1 MNGKSIPMLPRS
13 PLRLCLILGLSAS
26 PVALHAGGLD
36 SLFSFAQPVKS
47 ASLTPASLPQ
57 SLGQFSSNEISALKR
72 SIAAYKAGDIAQG
85 DSISTGLGQSVP
97 GIVAEWVA
105 IRSQAATLGYTRISH
120 FLTAFP
126 DWPTQS
132 LMRRR
137 AEEAIVAEKQP
148 ASVVRSFFARTNPVT
163 PGGTLMLAEALMAE
177 GKTGAAVDLIRNKWV
192 SDGFNQD
199 LENKI
204 LASFGQHLKRNDH
217 QRRFE
222 RAIFSEDADG
232 AMRSAQRL
240 GPEETAIARA
250 AAAVFD
256 KSGNAEKLLSAIPA
270 KAQSEA
276 ATQFIR
282 VKQLRRSERLAEAA
296 QVLGQVNHTSE
307 QQSGTAWW
315 VERRLI
321 ARKLVDTNQ
330 AALAYKVAAGHA
342 ASAIPDK
349 VEAEFTAGWIA
360 LRALNQPDK
369 ASHHFD
375 QAAHVAKTPISISR
389 AAYWQGRAA
398 EAQGKQASSYY
409 QRAAQHATT
418 YYGQLARARLGH
430 SDVPVQPG
438 PQGSVQSISHHLG
451 VQGVAALYA
460 ADERG
465 LAIALINDLAYSL
478 PDASA
483 LDALADLT
491 TAYGDANATLIIA
504 KIATQ
509 RNLTL
514 GQHAFPVF
522 GIPQKALNASPIE
535 QAFVYAITRQES
547 AFDPAA
553 TSTSG
558 AKGLMQLMPATAKM
572 EAGKVGVDYDASRL
586 TDPHYNVTL
595 GANFLSRLVDNFN
608 GSYILAIASYNAGPG
623 NAKKWIEVY
632 GDPRQ
637 PDVDPIDW
645 VERIP
650 FTETRNYVQRVLENL
665 QVYRAKLG
673 SHQALLINQDIRRG
687 AR

>member
-1 MNGKSIPMLPRS
+1 MRSRS
-13 PLRLCLILGLSAS
+13 PLRLFFVLSLSVS
-26 PVALHAGGLD
+26 PVALQAGGLD
-36 SLFSFAQPVKS
+36 SLFAFTQPTKS

-57 SLGQFSSNEISALKR
+57 ALGQFSSQEIKALKR

-85 DSISTGLGQSVP
+85 DAISTELGQSVP

-105 IRSQAATLGYTRISH
+105 IRSQASTLGYTRISH
-120 FLTAFP
+120 FLAAYSE
-126 DWPTQS
+126 WPTQS

-148 ASVVRSFFARTNPVT
+148 ASVVRSFFARNNPAT
-163 PGGTLMLAEALMAE
+163 PGGVLMLADAMMAE
-177 GKTGAAVDLIRNKWV
+177 GKSAAAIELVRNKWV

-199 LENKI
+199 LENRI
-204 LASFGQHLKRNDH
+204 LAAYGQHLKRADH
-217 QRRFE
+217 LRRFE
-222 RAIFSEDADG
+222 RAIFSEDADV
-232 AMRSAQRL
+232 ALRAAQRL

-256 KSGNAEKLLSAIPA
+256 KNGNAEKLVSAIPQ
-270 KAQSEA
+270 KVQNEPT
-276 ATQFIR
+276 TQFLRI
-282 VKQLRRSERLAEAA
+282 KQLRRAERYTEAA
-296 QVLGQVNHTSE
+296 AILGQINHASE
-307 QQSGTAWW
+307 QQNGTPWW

-321 ARKLVDTNQ
+321 ARKLTDTNQ

-342 ASAIPDK
+342 ATTIPDK

-360 LRALNQPDK
+360 LRALNQADR

-375 QAAHVAKTPISISR
+375 QAANVAKTPISISR

-398 EAQGKQASSYY
+398 EAQGKQASGHY

-418 YYGQLARARLGH
+418 YYGQLARAKLGQ
-430 SDVPVQPG
+430 SDVTVPPG
-438 PQGSVQSISHHLG
+438 PKGSVQAIARNLG
-451 VQGVAALYA
+451 VQGVAALYS
-460 ADERG
+460 ADERA
-465 LAIALINDLAYSL
+465 LAVALINDLAYSL

-491 TAYGDANATLIIA
+491 TAYGDANATLTIS

-509 RNLTL
+509 RSLVL

-522 GIPQKALNASPIE
+522 GIPQKALDASPIE

-547 AFDPAA
+547 AFDPSA

-558 AKGLMQLMPATAKM
+558 AKGLMQLMPATAKI
-572 EAGKVGVDYDASRL
+572 EAGKVGVDFDAGRL
-586 TDPHYNVTL
+586 TDPQYNVTL
-595 GANFLSRLVDNFN
+595 GANHLSRLVENWN

-623 NAKKWIEVY
+623 NAKKWIEAF
-632 GDPRQ
+632 GDPR
-637 PDVDPIDW
+637 DSNVDPIDW

-650 FTETRNYVQRVLENL
+650 FSETRNYVQRVLENL
-665 QVYRAKLG
+665 QVYRSKLG
-673 SHQALLINQDIRRG
+673 SRQALLIDQDIRRG

>member
-1 MNGKSIPMLPRS
+1 MRS
-13 PLRLCLILGLSAS
+13 RSSLRLFVVLGLSVS
-26 PVALHAGGLD
+26 PVALQAGGLD
-36 SLFSFAQPVKS
+36 SLFAFIQPTKS
-47 ASLTPASLPQ
+47 AALTPASLPQ
-57 SLGQFSSNEISALKR
+57 ALGQFSAQEIKTLKR

-85 DSISTGLGQSVP
+85 DAISTELGQSVP

-120 FLTAFP
+120 FLAAYP
-126 DWPTQS
+126 EWPTQS

-148 ASVVRSFFARTNPVT
+148 ASVVRSFFARNTPAT
-163 PGGTLMLAEALMAE
+163 PGGVLMLAEAMMAE
-177 GKTGAAVDLIRNKWV
+177 GKSAAAIELVRNKWV

-204 LASFGQHLKRNDH
+204 LASFGQHLKRADH

-222 RAIFSEDADG
+222 RAIFSEDADV
-232 AMRSAQRL
+232 ALRAAQRL

-256 KSGNAEKLLSAIPA
+256 KNGNGEKLVSAIPQ
-270 KAQSEA
+270 KAQSETTA
-276 ATQFIR
+276 QFLR
-282 VKQLRRSERLAEAA
+282 VKQLRRAERYSEAA
-296 QVLGQVNHTSE
+296 TVLGQVNHANE
-307 QQSGTAWW
+307 QQYGTPWW

-321 ARKLVDTNQ
+321 ARKLTDTNQ

-342 ASAIPDK
+342 ASTIPDK

-360 LRALNQPDK
+360 LRALNQADK
-369 ASHHFD
+369 AGHHFD
-375 QAAHVAKTPISISR
+375 LAASVAKTPISIAR

-398 EAQGKQASSYY
+398 EAQGKQAGGYY
-409 QRAAQHATT
+409 QRAAHQGTT
-418 YYGQLARARLGH
+418 YYGQLSLAKLGQ
-430 SDVPVQPG
+430 SAVSVTPG
-438 PQGSVQSISHHLG
+438 PQGSVQAISRNLG

-460 ADERG
+460 AEERA
-465 LAIALINDLAYSL
+465 LAVALINDLAYSL
-478 PDASA
+478 PDAPA

-491 TAYGDANATLIIA
+491 TAYGDANATLTIS

-509 RNLTL
+509 RNLVL
-514 GQHAFPVF
+514 GQHAFPIF
-522 GIPQKALNASPIE
+522 GIPQKALDAAPIE

-558 AKGLMQLMPATAKM
+558 AKGLMQLMPATAKI
-572 EAGKVGVDYDASRL
+572 EAGKVGVDFDAGRL

-595 GANFLSRLVDNFN
+595 GANHLSRLVENWN

-623 NAKKWIEVY
+623 NAKKWIEAF
-632 GDPRQ
+632 GDPRNSN
-637 PDVDPIDW
+637 VDPIDW

-650 FTETRNYVQRVLENL
+650 FSETRNYVQRVLENL

-673 SHQALLINQDIRRG
+673 NRQALMIDQDIRRG
-687 AR
+687 TR

>member
-1 MNGKSIPMLPRS
+1 MSSRTS
-13 PLRLCLILGLSAS
+13 LRLLLALTLSAS
-26 PVALHAGGLD
+26 PVALQAGGLD
-36 SLFSFAQPVKS
+36 SLFAFAQPVKS
-47 ASLTPASLPQ
+47 AALTPASLPQ
-57 SLGQFSSNEISALKR
+57 GLGQFQQQDISALKR

-85 DSISTGLGQSVP
+85 DAISSGLGQSVP

-105 IRSQAATLGYTRISH
+105 IRSQASTLGYTRISH
-120 FLTAFP
+120 FLAAFP
-126 DWPTQS
+126 EWPTQS

-148 ASVVRSFFARTNPVT
+148 AAVLRSFFARSNPVT
-163 PGGTLMLAEALMAE
+163 PGGTLMLAEAMMAE
-177 GKTGAAVDLIRNKWV
+177 GKSAAAIELVRNKWV

-199 LENKI
+199 LENKF
-204 LASFGQHLKRNDH
+204 LSSFGQHLKRNDH

-222 RAIFSEDADG
+222 RAIFSEDFDG
-232 AMRSAQRL
+232 AMRTAQLL
-240 GPEETAIARA
+240 GAEEAAIAKA
-250 AAAVFD
+250 AAAVFG
-256 KSGNAEKLLSAIPA
+256 KSGNADKLIAAIPA
-270 KAQSEA
+270 KAQSEPA
-276 ATQFIR
+276 AQFVR
-282 VKQLRRSERLAEAA
+282 VKYLRRAERFAEAA
-296 QVLGQVNHTSE
+296 NVLSQVNHASE
-307 QQSGTAWW
+307 QHQGTAWW

-330 AALAYKVAAGHA
+330 AGLAYKVAAGHA
-342 ASAIPDK
+342 ASTIPDK

-360 LRALNQPDK
+360 LRALNQPDR
-369 ASHHFD
+369 AGHHFD
-375 QAAHVAKTPISISR
+375 LAAQVAKTPISISR

-398 EAQGKQASSYY
+398 EAQGKAYQSYY

-430 SDVPVQPG
+430 SDVPVQTG
-438 PQGSVQSISHHLG
+438 PQGSIQTLSHNIG

-460 ADERG
+460 ADERA
-465 LAIALINDLAYSL
+465 LAVALINDLAYSL
-478 PDASA
+478 PDAAS

-491 TAYGDANATLIIA
+491 SAYGDANATLSIA

-509 RNLTL
+509 RNLAL

-522 GIPQKALNASPIE
+522 GIPQKALDSSPIE

-558 AKGLMQLMPATAKM
+558 AKGLMQLMPATAKI
-572 EAGKVGVDYDASRL
+572 EAGKVGVDFDASRL

-595 GANFLSRLVDNFN
+595 GANHLSRLVENFN

-623 NAKKWIEVY
+623 NAKKWIEAF
-632 GDPRQ
+632 GDPRD
-637 PDVDPIDW
+637 PSIDPIDW

-650 FTETRNYVQRVLENL
+650 FSETRNYVQRVLENL

-673 SHQALLINQDIRRG
+673 SRQALLIDQDIKRG

>member
-1 MNGKSIPMLPRS
+1 MRS
-13 PLRLCLILGLSAS
+13 RSSLRLFVVLGLSVS
-26 PVALHAGGLD
+26 PVALQAGGLD
-36 SLFSFAQPVKS
+36 SLFAFIQPTKS
-47 ASLTPASLPQ
+47 AALTPASLPQ
-57 SLGQFSSNEISALKR
+57 ALVQFSAQEIKTLKR

-85 DSISTGLGQSVP
+85 DAISTELGQSVP

-105 IRSQAATLGYTRISH
+105 IRSQASTLGYTRISH
-120 FLTAFP
+120 FLAAYP
-126 DWPTQS
+126 EWPTQS

-148 ASVVRSFFARTNPVT
+148 ASVVRSFFARNTPAT
-163 PGGTLMLAEALMAE
+163 PGGVLMLAEAMMAE
-177 GKTGAAVDLIRNKWV
+177 GKSAAAIELVRNKWV

-204 LASFGQHLKRNDH
+204 LASFGQHLKRADH

-222 RAIFSEDADG
+222 RAIFGEDADV
-232 AMRSAQRL
+232 ALRAAQRL

-256 KSGNAEKLLSAIPA
+256 KNGNGEKLVSAIPQ
-270 KAQSEA
+270 KAQSE
-276 ATQFIR
+276 TTVQFLR
-282 VKQLRRSERLAEAA
+282 VKQLRRAERYAEAA
-296 QVLGQVNHTSE
+296 TVLGQVNHANE
-307 QQSGTAWW
+307 QQYGTPWW

-321 ARKLVDTNQ
+321 ARKLTDTNQ

-342 ASAIPDK
+342 ASTIPDK

-360 LRALNQPDK
+360 LRALNQADK
-369 ASHHFD
+369 AGHHFD
-375 QAAHVAKTPISISR
+375 LAASVAKTPISIAR

-398 EAQGKQASSYY
+398 EAQGKQAGGYY
-409 QRAAQHATT
+409 QRAAHQGTT
-418 YYGQLARARLGH
+418 YYGQLSLAKLGQ
-430 SDVPVQPG
+430 SAVSVTPG
-438 PQGSVQSISHHLG
+438 PQGSVQAISRNLG

-460 ADERG
+460 AEERA
-465 LAIALINDLAYSL
+465 LAVALINDLAYSL
-478 PDASA
+478 PDAPA

-491 TAYGDANATLIIA
+491 TAYGDANATLTIS

-509 RNLTL
+509 RNLVL
-514 GQHAFPVF
+514 GQHAFPIF
-522 GIPQKALNASPIE
+522 GIPQKALDAAPIE

-558 AKGLMQLMPATAKM
+558 AKGLMQLMPATAKI
-572 EAGKVGVDYDASRL
+572 EAGKVGVDFDAGRL

-595 GANFLSRLVDNFN
+595 GANHLSRLVENWN

-623 NAKKWIEVY
+623 NAKKWIEAF
-632 GDPRQ
+632 GDPRNSN
-637 PDVDPIDW
+637 VDPIDW

-650 FTETRNYVQRVLENL
+650 FSETRNYVQRVLENL

-673 SHQALLINQDIRRG
+673 NRQALMIDQDIRRG

>member
-1 MNGKSIPMLPRS
+1 MRS
-13 PLRLCLILGLSAS
+13 RSSLRLFVVLGLSVS
-26 PVALHAGGLD
+26 PVALQAGGLD
-36 SLFSFAQPVKS
+36 SLFAFIQPTKS
-47 ASLTPASLPQ
+47 AALTPASLPQ
-57 SLGQFSSNEISALKR
+57 ALGQFSAQEIKTLKR

-85 DSISTGLGQSVP
+85 DAISTELGQSVP

-120 FLTAFP
+120 FLAAYP
-126 DWPTQS
+126 EWPTQS

-148 ASVVRSFFARTNPVT
+148 ASVVRSFFARNTPAT
-163 PGGTLMLAEALMAE
+163 PGGVLMLAEAMMAE
-177 GKTGAAVDLIRNKWV
+177 GKSAAAIELVRNKWV

-204 LASFGQHLKRNDH
+204 LASFGQYLKRADH

-222 RAIFSEDADG
+222 RAIFSEDADV
-232 AMRSAQRL
+232 ALRAAQRL

-256 KSGNAEKLLSAIPA
+256 KNGNGEKLVSAIPQ
-270 KAQSEA
+270 KAQSETT
-276 ATQFIR
+276 TQFLR
-282 VKQLRRSERLAEAA
+282 VKQLRRAERYAEAA
-296 QVLGQVNHTSE
+296 TVLGQVNHANE
-307 QQSGTAWW
+307 QQYGTPWW

-321 ARKLVDTNQ
+321 ARKLTDTNQ

-342 ASAIPDK
+342 ASTIPDK

-360 LRALNQPDK
+360 LRALNQADK

-375 QAAHVAKTPISISR
+375 LAASVAKTPISIAR

-398 EAQGKQASSYY
+398 EAQGKQAGGYY
-409 QRAAQHATT
+409 QRAAHQGTT
-418 YYGQLARARLGH
+418 YYGQLSLAKLGQ
-430 SDVPVQPG
+430 SAVSVTPG
-438 PQGSVQSISHHLG
+438 PQGSVQAISRNLG

-460 ADERG
+460 AEERA
-465 LAIALINDLAYSL
+465 LAVALINDLAYSL
-478 PDASA
+478 PDAPA

-491 TAYGDANATLIIA
+491 TAYGDANATLTIS

-509 RNLTL
+509 RNLVL
-514 GQHAFPVF
+514 GQHAFPIF
-522 GIPQKALNASPIE
+522 GIPQKALDAAPIE

-547 AFDPAA
+547 AFDPSA

-558 AKGLMQLMPATAKM
+558 AKGLMQLMPATAKI
-572 EAGKVGVDYDASRL
+572 EAGKVGVDFDAGRL

-595 GANFLSRLVDNFN
+595 GANHLSRLVENWN

-623 NAKKWIEVY
+623 NAKKWIEAF
-632 GDPRQ
+632 GDPRNSN
-637 PDVDPIDW
+637 VDPIDW

-650 FTETRNYVQRVLENL
+650 FSETRNYVQRVLENL

-673 SHQALLINQDIRRG
+673 NRQALMIDQDIRRG

>member
-1 MNGKSIPMLPRS
+1 MRS
-13 PLRLCLILGLSAS
+13 RSSLRLFVVLGLSVS
-26 PVALHAGGLD
+26 PVALQAGGLD
-36 SLFSFAQPVKS
+36 SLFAFIQPTKS
-47 ASLTPASLPQ
+47 AALTPASLPQ
-57 SLGQFSSNEISALKR
+57 ALGQFSAQEIKTLKR

-85 DSISTGLGQSVP
+85 DAISTELGQSVP

-105 IRSQAATLGYTRISH
+105 IRSQASTLGYTRISH
-120 FLTAFP
+120 FLAAYP
-126 DWPTQS
+126 EWPTQS
-132 LMRRR
+132 LMRRG

-148 ASVVRSFFARTNPVT
+148 ASVVRSFFARNTPAT
-163 PGGTLMLAEALMAE
+163 PGGVLMLAEAMMAE
-177 GKTGAAVDLIRNKWV
+177 GKSAAAIELVRNKWV

-204 LASFGQHLKRNDH
+204 LASFGQHLKRADH

-222 RAIFSEDADG
+222 RAIFGEDADV
-232 AMRSAQRL
+232 ALRAAQRL

-256 KSGNAEKLLSAIPA
+256 KNGNGEKLVSAIPQ
-270 KAQSEA
+270 KAQSETTA
-276 ATQFIR
+276 QFLR
-282 VKQLRRSERLAEAA
+282 VKQLRRAERYAEAA
-296 QVLGQVNHTSE
+296 TVLGQVNHANE
-307 QQSGTAWW
+307 QQYGTPWW

-321 ARKLVDTNQ
+321 ARKLTDTNQ

-342 ASAIPDK
+342 ASTIPDK

-360 LRALNQPDK
+360 LRALNQADK

-375 QAAHVAKTPISISR
+375 LAASVAKTPISIAR

-398 EAQGKQASSYY
+398 EAQGKQAGGYY
-409 QRAAQHATT
+409 QRAAHQGTT
-418 YYGQLARARLGH
+418 YYGQLSLAKLGQ
-430 SDVPVQPG
+430 SAVSVTPG
-438 PQGSVQSISHHLG
+438 PQGSVQAISRNLG

-460 ADERG
+460 AEERA
-465 LAIALINDLAYSL
+465 LAVALINDLAYSL
-478 PDASA
+478 PDAPA

-491 TAYGDANATLIIA
+491 TAYGDANATLTIS

-509 RNLTL
+509 RNLVL
-514 GQHAFPVF
+514 GQHAFPIF
-522 GIPQKALNASPIE
+522 GIPQKALDAAPIE

-558 AKGLMQLMPATAKM
+558 AKGLMQLMPATAKI
-572 EAGKVGVDYDASRL
+572 EAGKVGVDFDAGRL

-595 GANFLSRLVDNFN
+595 GANHLSRLVENWN

-623 NAKKWIEVY
+623 NAKKWIEAF
-632 GDPRQ
+632 GDPRNSN
-637 PDVDPIDW
+637 VDPIDW

-650 FTETRNYVQRVLENL
+650 FSETRNYVQRVLENL

-673 SHQALLINQDIRRG
+673 NRQALMIDQDIRRG